1 MGIEKSM
8 KIKMTTLQ
16 ELFGNLEEHNIKLKI
31 YSKVMMIEKGKTLP
45 LITTTFEKEKDDL
58 KSLKD
63 LNKDDHEDI
72 VQKDFLKLCIPQK

>member
-63 LNKDDHEDI
+63 LNKDDD
-72 VQKDFLKLCIPQK
+72 LTLL